1 MTSDHSTPNEAIV
14 SEFVSRLSEKKKG
27 IAGSIQRQQ
36 PILATI
42 LAENEKFQV
51 GIALGYLSRP
61 SSLQSGCQTKD

>member
-51 GIALGYLSRP
+51 
-61 SSLQSGCQTKD
+61 